1 MKTVFLFPG
10 QGAQAPGMARDLWES
25 SQAVKDLFEIASAV
39 AGKDLKKLIFDGSE
53 EDLKSTDN
61 TQIAMTL
68 ANISAAVVLSENG
81 IKADYTAG
89 FSVGE
94 YAALYEAGVLGAED
108 LFRAVLIRGEL
119 MEKASR
125 LHDLPSGNAGMSAVL
140 GLPFANAAPL
150 VRALADKQVYI
161 ANHSSPTQIVIAGSS
176 DGLNAAEAALDQA
189 GAMKVVRL
197 NVSGPFH
204 SPMLVSARAEFE
216 ERCASLTWNNPI
228 KPIVSNVT
236 GASIASGEEA
246 RKLAGEQIVSMVRWV
261 DSMTW
266 LKDHGVSLVLE
277 VGPGRVLGG
286 LWRAFTKE
294 SKCLGAG
301 TLDAIKEVVNA
312 QNL

>member
-10 QGAQAPGMARDLWES
+10 QGAQAPGMAHDLWEA
-25 SQAVKDLFEIASAV
+25 SQAVKDLFEIAGDI
-39 AGKDLKKLIFDGSE
+39 AGKDMKQLLFQGSDA
-53 EDLKSTDN
+53 DLKSTDN

-68 ANISAAVVLSENG
+68 ANVSAAQVLVEHGISA
-81 IKADYTAG
+81 DFTAG

-94 YAALYEAGVLGAED
+94 YAALYEAGILDAAD
-108 LFRAVLIRGEL
+108 LFRAVLIRGEV

-125 LHDLPSGNAGMSAVL
+125 LHDRPEGNAGMSAIL
-140 GLPFANAAPL
+140 GLPFDTAAPI
-150 VRALADKQVYI
+150 VRALAAQNVFI
-161 ANHSSPTQIVIAGSS
+161 ANNSSPTQMVIAGSAA
-176 DGLNAAEAALDQA
+176 GLQAAETALDQA
-189 GAMKVVRL
+189 GAMKIVRL

-204 SPMLVSARAEFE
+204 SPLLASARVEFE
-216 ERCASLTWNNPI
+216 ARCTALAWKDPT

-236 GASIASGEEA
+236 GSLIKSGAEA

-261 DSMTW
+261 DSMAW
-266 LKDHGVSLVLE
+266 LHNQGANQILE

-301 TLDAIKEVVNA
+301 SLEAIKEVQA
-312 QNL
+312 ALSK